1 VTPFPR
7 EEVVMSIY
15 GGPIPDESWRKLKLM
30 SQEVNTMSPAT
41 PEYL

>member
-1 VTPFPR
+1 
-7 EEVVMSIY
+7 MSIY